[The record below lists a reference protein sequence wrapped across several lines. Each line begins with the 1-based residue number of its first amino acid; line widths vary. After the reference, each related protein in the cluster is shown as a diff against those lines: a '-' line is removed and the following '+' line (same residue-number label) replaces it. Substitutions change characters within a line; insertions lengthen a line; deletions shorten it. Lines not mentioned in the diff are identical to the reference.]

1 MSDADKQSDTPF
13 SEEPT
18 GGRILLAVLFVV
30 ALGMLAIIRWQTVR
44 GETGQT
50 AMAGGWWAE
59 PALAPAIAL
68 VLTILSAAAAFFA
81 AKREAVNI
89 SEAAKTYGQIA
100 LIAGTMIG
108 AVLLMKILGFALSI
122 LIFATVAAIIGGF
135 RGWRL
140 VAISVLATAAMVL
153 VFRVVFK
160 IWFPRPELFK
170 LIDLP
175 IWLQGIL

>member
-1 MSDADKQSDTPF
+1 MSDDQKKSDSPF
-13 SEEPT
+13 GEEPT
-18 GGRILLAVLFVV
+18 GGRWLLAGLCLAAVGL
-30 ALGMLAIIRWQTVR
+30 LAIIRWQTVP
-44 GETGQT
+44 GTTGQT

-68 VLTILSAAAAFFA
+68 VLTILSAGAAVLA
-81 AKREAVNI
+81 AKRETIDLGETVR
-89 SEAAKTYGQIA
+89 TYGQIA

-122 LIFATVAAIIGGF
+122 LIFATVAAVIGGF

-140 VAISVLATAAMVL
+140 LVISLFATAAMVL
-153 VFRVVFK
+153 VFRVGFK
-160 IWFPRPELFK
+160 IWFPRPQLFK
-170 LIDLP
+170 WLDLP

>member
-1 MSDADKQSDTPF
+1 MRYDVVRYVVGQTLRIISVPF
-13 SEEPT
+13 
-18 GGRILLAVLFVV
+18 LLAMLGNLAF
-30 ALGMLAIIRWQTVR
+30 ALNDPDFESYPV
-44 GETGQT
+44 
-50 AMAGGWWAE
+50 
-59 PALAPAIAL
+59 
-68 VLTILSAAAAFFA
+68 AAFA
-81 AKREAVNI
+81 APGA
-89 SEAAKTYGQIA
+89 IA

-140 VAISVLATAAMVL
+140 IAISVLATAAMVL
-153 VFRVVFK
+153 VFRVGFK

>member
-1 MSDADKQSDTPF
+1 MSGADKKSDSPF

-18 GGRILLAVLFVV
+18 GGRLLLAGLFLAAV
-30 ALGMLAIIRWQTVR
+30 GMLAIIRWQTVP
-44 GETGQT
+44 GESGQT
-50 AMAGGWWAE
+50 AMSGGWWAE

-68 VLTILSAAAAFFA
+68 GLTILSAGAAFFA
-81 AKREAVNI
+81 AKREPVAL
-89 SEAAKTYGQIA
+89 SETLRTYGQIA

-122 LIFATVAAIIGGF
+122 LLFATVAAVIGGF
-135 RGWRL
+135 RGMRL
-140 VAISVLATAAMVL
+140 VAISVLATVAMVL
-153 VFRVVFK
+153 VFRVGFK

-170 LIDLP
+170 WLDLP